1 MLKLQWFLTDMGS
14 YCLYAR
20 MPRAFYS
27 YVLIICTSQFHIC
40 LKEWFWQFSLH
51 THPLCSK
58 CSGSKHRQSH
68 PDTAC
73 FAARHSFVHEGTAF
87 WLLWRTFR
95 SGQAKI
101 QQEWEEE
108 SVWKL
113 RKTPCVVS
121 DLQTWGTGLVLH
133 KCQDEM
139 ESVWQ
144 TSWNHSSKWVRSQ
157 PKVRDRPTKPSF
169 VGTCWKTSTHWSM
182 LELQNQHS
190 VMPAKCSDLQ
200 LL

>member
-1 MLKLQWFLTDMGS
+1 M
-14 YCLYAR
+14 
-20 MPRAFYS
+20 
-27 YVLIICTSQFHIC
+27 
-40 LKEWFWQFSLH
+40 
-51 THPLCSK
+51 HPQCFK
-58 CSGSKHRQSH
+58 AGSKHRQSH
-68 PDTAC
+68 QDTAC
-73 FAARHSFVHEGTAF
+73 FAAQHGFVHEGPAF
-87 WLLWRTFR
+87 WLLWKPFR

-108 SVWKL
+108 SAWGL
-113 RKTPCVVS
+113 RKTLCVVS
-121 DLQTWGTGLVLH
+121 DLQAWGTELEPH

-144 TSWNHSSKWVRSQ
+144 TSWNHSSKWMRSQ

-169 VGTCWKTSTHWSM
+169 VGTCWKTSTRWSM

-200 LL
+200 LLWYRNCILEHTIPIGKKGKDWVTPPCVTWSASTNKILSTANGKSTSRKRIL